1 MKIVLNLKDLI
12 SEGNIT
18 EDMSQIVEIPFN
30 KAITLDD
37 LPRSKSALHYH
48 LYYTDVLEKLLKEGL
63 IVKEQIEYDAD
74 DEGKLYILTLENV
87 EFLNTIITSVVT
99 IIIFSYIM
107 YTISSEVILRNG
119 EHLYISSLFVILG
132 LFRYLQ
138 AIFVE
143 KKGDS
148 PTKLVLKDRF
158 LQITILCWI
167 VSFILIRFL
176 YK

>member
-1 MKIVLNLKDLI
+1 MKIIIKLKDLI

-87 EFLNTIITSVVT
+87 EFLNTIIEN
-99 IIIFSYIM
+99 SYI
-107 YTISSEVILRNG
+107 
-119 EHLYISSLFVILG
+119 
-132 LFRYLQ
+132 
-138 AIFVE
+138 E
-143 KKGDS
+143 KKKNLEFCKKG
-148 PTKLVLKDRF
+148 KV
-158 LQITILCWI
+158 
-167 VSFILIRFL
+167 
-176 YK
+176 